1 MKYILEILD
10 FAMTME
16 QEGKFFFSEWSG
28 RVKSPTTKKLFQELA
43 KWEEEHWQY
52 LAGQRNALEKTGKII
67 PGEATI
73 AAAEQKA
80 LETFYQRGAGETSP
94 TEVNRCMGDLSA
106 LRLAITIEHD
116 LHEFYGNAAAKAM
129 DPDLKEMFEMLSRWE
144 QNHHEILENEYN
156 ELKQEFWSEMG
167 FQPF

>member
-16 QEGKFFFSEWSG
+16 QEGKFFFTEWSG
-28 RVKSPTTKKLFQELA
+28 RVKNDTTQKIFTELA

-52 LAGQRNALEKTGKII
+52 LAKQRNALEQTGKII
-67 PGEATI
+67 PGDATI

-80 LETFYQRGAGETSP
+80 LETFFQRGRSESL
-94 TEVNRCMGDLSA
+94 TEVNRCMGDMSA
-106 LRLAITIEHD
+106 LRLAIAVEHD
-116 LHEFYGNAAAKAM
+116 LHGFYGKAAANAQ
-129 DPDLKEMFEMLSRWE
+129 DPDLKEMFDMLSRWE
-144 QNHHEILENEYN
+144 LNHQEILENEYDT
-156 ELKQEFWSEMG
+156 LKQQFWSEMG